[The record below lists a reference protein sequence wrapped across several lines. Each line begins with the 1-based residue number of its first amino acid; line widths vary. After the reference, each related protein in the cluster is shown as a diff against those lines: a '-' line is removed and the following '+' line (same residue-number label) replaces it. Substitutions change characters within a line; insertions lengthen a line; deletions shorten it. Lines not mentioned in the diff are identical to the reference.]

1 MWLVACPSK
10 NLFSAV
16 FSILDRVVSVIQV
29 RSVWS
34 LYLSLMRGHRVF
46 IFGKGVIV
54 LEHHMI
60 VLRSFRL
67 AIFASILTISEFL
80 LTIEAIGFVR
90 LVYNSLLS

>member
-1 MWLVACPSK
+1 MAGSMSFKKPFFCG
-10 NLFSAV
+10 
-16 FSILDRVVSVIQV
+16 FSILDRVVSATQV

-34 LYLSLMRGHRVF
+34 LCLSLMRGHRVF

-60 VLRSFRL
+60 VSRSFRL

-90 LVYNSLLS
+90 LVYNSLLT